1 MTEPRFD
8 FEGLFDQDYLYF
20 YGPQLTP
27 ERTEAEVDL
36 IWRLLDLKPGMKV
49 LDLACG
55 HGRITHRLAER
66 GCVMTGLDA
75 TELFLE
81 QARSDAAAQGVKV
94 EYLKGDMRSL
104 PWTEDFDRVVNWFT
118 AYGYFRDDQNR
129 QVLTQVYQALKPGG
143 KFLLEH
149 QNRDR
154 VLKNFQPDLVIERE
168 GNYLIDRNRYNVLTG
183 CTENE
188 RIVVRDG
195 RVRKLQFFIRLFPFT
210 ELRDWLLQAG
220 FQRVEGY
227 GHTGEPLTLD
237 SRRMILVAQKSR
249 GGS

>member
-1 MTEPRFD
+1 MTAASFD
-8 FEGLFDQDYLYF
+8 FEGLFDPDYLYF

-36 IWRLLDLKPGMKV
+36 IWQLLGLKQGMKV

-55 HGRITHRLAER
+55 HGRITNRLAKR

-75 TELFLE
+75 TDLFLQ
-81 QARSDAAAQGVKV
+81 QARSDAAEQGLQV

-104 PWTEDFDRVVNWFT
+104 PWTEQFDCVVNWFT
-118 AYGYFRDDQNR
+118 AYGYFSDDENR

-149 QNRDR
+149 QNRER
-154 VLKNFQPDLVIERE
+154 VLKHFQPAFVIEQE
-168 GNYLIDRNRYNVLTG
+168 GNYLIDRNRYNILTG

-188 RIVVRDG
+188 RIVVREG
-195 RVRKLQFFIRLFPFT
+195 RVRKLQFFIRLFPYT

-227 GHTGEPLTLD
+227 GHTGEALTLN
-237 SRRMILVAQKSR
+237 SRRMILVAHK
-249 GGS
+249 